1 MRIIVLAAGKGER
14 LMPLTRNT
22 PKPLLDIGNGK
33 TLLELQLESMEKSG
47 VINEVILVIGYLAD
61 QIEAKLNFYRK
72 GGLKIETIYNPFF
85 DISNNLISLWLARH
99 YMDMD
104 FMITNGDNIFRYEVF
119 SRLVKNNDKEGIFL
133 TISKKQSY
141 DDDDMKVIIEDSKVI
156 RVSKLI
162 DNKDADAESVGL
174 AMVRG
179 EKYRKIFVKTLE
191 FLVRDR
197 EYINR
202 FWLEVFNKLSENCV
216 HITPFEIDGEREWR
230 EVDFHFDLEDVR
242 TMVKEKLKDLL

>member
-47 VINEVILVIGYLAD
+47 VINEVVLVIGYLAD

-72 GGLKIETIYNPFF
+72 GGVKIETIYNPFF

>member
-1 MRIIVLAAGKGER
+1 
-14 LMPLTRNT
+14 
-22 PKPLLDIGNGK
+22 
-33 TLLELQLESMEKSG
+33 
-47 VINEVILVIGYLAD
+47 
-61 QIEAKLNFYRK
+61 
-72 GGLKIETIYNPFF
+72 
-85 DISNNLISLWLARH
+85 
-99 YMDMD
+99 MD